1 MANLS
6 FGSDFDADS
15 LSPSGVVSFQCS
27 PFSLPRIIL
36 FPCLCDSRR
45 EQNKA
50 LGLVFL
56 NEPPEV
62 KDLDPTE
69 LAPSVLV
76 PGKEFFCTLKTTTA

>member
-6 FGSDFDADS
+6 FGPDFDADS
-15 LSPSGVVSFQCS
+15 LSPGVALFQCS
-27 PFSLPRIIL
+27 PFSLLGILL
-36 FPCLCDSRR
+36 FPCLCDSCR

-56 NEPPEV
+56 NEPLQV

-69 LAPSVLV
+69 LASSVLV
-76 PGKEFFCTLKTTTA
+76 PVKEFFCTLKTTTA